1 MQAKQT
7 TEQSSTKSNAFD
19 EKGCNLLTRILPVE
33 TDLCKIRK
41 DKSGATGTQKMKQ
54 NKTKVTLTYLGI
66 MNSGQAGY
74 CQKQEKKNIES

>member
-1 MQAKQT
+1 
-7 TEQSSTKSNAFD
+7 
-19 EKGCNLLTRILPVE
+19 LPVE